1 MEMDYSVCKMC
12 ISIHIVVIYEHL
24 GKSSETF
31 CPRLIVTLIKESS
44 HARLGIVTLIPM
56 LRVDYFAWV
65 GLKPRLFSLNQG
77 LNDTDSLSAQLSL

>member
-1 MEMDYSVCKMC
+1 MC
-12 ISIHIVVIYEHL
+12 ISIHIVVISGHL

-44 HARLGIVTLIPM
+44 RARLGIVTLIPM
-56 LRVDYFAWV
+56 IRVNYSVWV

-77 LNDTDSLSAQLSL
+77 LKDPDSLFAQHSL